1 MRLLK
6 TENRK
11 INVEKLRISDAYQRT
26 IVPARVGRIEKS
38 FDADAFGSL
47 TVGERRDASLWVVDG
62 MQRLTAA
69 IRLGIESVPCDVFQS
84 EGPEHEAKVFRLKNK
99 ERTSVSACS
108 LFRAQL
114 VEGDPQTVD
123 IARVVQ
129 EAGLK
134 LKLDEG
140 SSGWPYVKAVVAL
153 EGAYRRIGRGGLL
166 EALALIIKAWPG
178 DPDCL
183 RGDVIGGMSWF
194 IRRNEMFDRSRLIAK
209 LTRTSVVSIIRA
221 SDATLKLERD
231 RGVSSSQS
239 GRAMTTCIALEF
251 IYNKGLRRNRVGE

>member
-11 INVEKLRISDAYQRT
+11 INVTKLRISDAYQRT

-47 TVGERRDASLWVVDG
+47 TVGERRDSSLWVVDG
-62 MQRLTAA
+62 MQRLTAG

-84 EGPEHEAKVFRLKNK
+84 DGPEHEAKVFRLKNK
-99 ERTSVSACS
+99 ERTSVSAGA
-108 LFRAQL
+108 LFKAQL

-123 IARVVQ
+123 IARVVK

-140 SSGWPYVKAVVAL
+140 HGGWPYVKAVVSL
-153 EGAYRRIGRGGLL
+153 EGAYRRVGREGLL
-166 EALALIIKAWPG
+166 ESLALLVQAWPG
-178 DPDCL
+178 EADAL

-194 IRRNEMFDRSRLIAK
+194 LKRNEMFDRSRLVAK
-209 LTRTSVVSIIRA
+209 LTKTSVASVLRA
-221 SDATLKLERD
+221 SDATLQLERD
-231 RGVSSSQS
+231 RGTAGGS
-239 GRAMTTCIALEF
+239 GRSMTTCIALEF
-251 IYNKGLRRNRVGE
+251 IYNKGLRRNRVGG